1 VTGATLFRHC
11 ERSEATQSSVPQAKR
26 PNMVLAGGKRH
37 GADGGTEDWIA
48 SSLRSSQ

>member
-1 VTGATLFRHC
+1 VTGATVFRHC

-26 PNMVLAGGKRH
+26 PNMVLAGAKSH
-37 GADGGTEDWIA
+37 GADNGTEDWMP